1 MSKNAP
7 NSGLERTERLL
18 DLVPYLATHQG
29 IPLEELAKE
38 FSIST
43 AQLTEDL
50 YTLWM
55 CGLPGYTALELMDL
69 SFDTGYV
76 SISNA
81 ETLARPRVLNRD
93 EVLALI
99 LGLEALLGDTDP
111 DHIHLRETIS
121 QLVSKLIAFLGDSVQ
136 RKVQAGTRTLSVQR
150 GVIERAIASRTSVEV
165 SYHSISRDEVS
176 KRVIHPLEI
185 STSNENDYVLA
196 FCELTSSYRTFRL
209 DRIVDANPSGA
220 PTDAS
225 PQISASDTGEK
236 FPIIVN
242 IGSRLRDVVE
252 RFNLDLASETPMSGK
267 ILKVESFTADWA
279 IREIMSFGGEVSLES
294 PHELRKSLQER
305 ANRALGAYK
314 GSV

>member
-252 RFNLDLASETPMSGK
+252 RFNLDLASEAPMSGK

-305 ANRALGAYK
+305 ANRAFIGT
-314 GSV
+314 